1 MLSEWRGFLGEA
13 AAGVGGDGQEGCREP
28 SLAVRLRSATQ
39 QFIWQGSFCNCW
51 EHASKNKHIKSCLYV
66 WGFQH
71 FLWHG
76 AAPVCLNV
84 LEFYTPEFVILL
96 DTSQQRVWSPC
107 VFLRGISLKRK
118 TRIYPTRTLCQKELK
133 GWRLE
138 TSQVPY
144 ASLRA
149 LCKKNRTTSWWE
161 SFWPV
166 VSADFHSSTR
176 TMCEHSTWNK
186 CVCKHADGSC
196 SEAVISLRIIK
207 NTQAWQYL
215 GTCQAENEQEFAAI
229 SALRRYEIAMDL

>member
-1 MLSEWRGFLGEA
+1 MFEDFS
-13 AAGVGGDGQEGCREP
+13 
-28 SLAVRLRSATQ
+28 
-39 QFIWQGSFCNCW
+39 I
-51 EHASKNKHIKSCLYV
+51 
-66 WGFQH
+66 
-71 FLWHG
+71 FLWHR
-76 AAPVCLNV
+76 AATVCLNM

-96 DTSQQRVWSPC
+96 DTSQERVWSPC
-107 VFLRGISLKRK
+107 VFPRGISLKRK

-144 ASLRA
+144 AFLRA

-196 SEAVISLRIIK
+196 NEAVISLRIIQNK
-207 NTQAWQYL
+207 QAWQYL

-229 SALRRYEIAMDL
+229 SALRR